1 MFPFKNS
8 QQLNKHI
15 QFNVEKII
23 KQNNNLINNV
33 NLLITKNN
41 DLMERLKNKNKNMNS
56 NNIELLENFIL
67 SISNIPYYIEIIPSN
82 DITINNPVG
91 NTLYKYFIVN
101 DIDILKVTIDDIQI
115 NTKKN
120 LLGFINDSWL
130 YITIPNLLNSNKI
143 NLLKLGDETI
153 QIHHNFSAKIDL
165 VQVIKIFNNTVYIN
179 IYGENLFSF
188 SKVYISYLEN
198 NYNVF
203 IKDFITNEDY
213 TCIRCLYYM
222 NPKLRPIL
230 NHKVYIINYEV
241 SCKSYAFEV
250 NNVTNLFDVDE

>member
-15 QFNVEKII
+15 QINVENLI

-41 DLMERLKNKNKNMNS
+41 DLMERLKNKN
-56 NNIELLENFIL
+56 NNNNELLENFIL
-67 SISNIPYYIEIIPSN
+67 SISNNPFYIEIIPSN
-82 DITINNPVG
+82 DITINNPIG

-101 DIDILKVTIDDIQI
+101 DIDILKVTIDDIQL
-115 NTKKN
+115 NTIKK
-120 LLGFINDSWL
+120 LSGFINDSWL

-143 NLLKLGDETI
+143 NLLKIGDETI
-153 QIHHNFSAKIDL
+153 QIDHNFSAKIDL
-165 VQVIKIFNNTVYIN
+165 VQVIKIYNNTVYIN

-213 TCIRCLYYM
+213 TCIRCWYYM
-222 NPKLRPIL
+222 NPKLQPSL
-230 NHKVYIINYEV
+230 NHKVYIINYEL

-250 NNVTNLFDVDE
+250 NNVINLFDEDK